1 LFANPSSAIC
11 WWTQRFIMAIHQP
24 SQQSFHLLK
33 GNLVSWGWHVG
44 FLLLIKVD
52 P

>member
-24 SQQSFHLLK
+24 S
-33 GNLVSWGWHVG
+33 
-44 FLLLIKVD
+44 
-52 P
+52 